1 MAYKK
6 FETELSVRPDD
17 IDMNNHVHNSKYLD
31 YVLAARYDQMGR
43 CYGMAMDEFIDKGFS
58 WYQKAWHI
66 EYKRPITLADRVTIR
81 TWLHSFDKADVRV
94 DFQIMKGVPL
104 KVAAD
109 GYFCSTLVNLQTG
122 RAESIPQWIL
132 DHYTQFTE

>member
-1 MAYKK
+1 MNYKK
-6 FETELSVRPDD
+6 FETELIVRPDD

-43 CYGMAMDEFIDKGFS
+43 CYGMAMEEFIGKGYS

-66 EYKRPITLADRVTIR
+66 EYKRPVTLNDRVVIR

-94 DFQIMKGVPL
+94 DFQIMKGVPQ
-104 KVAAD
+104 KIAAD
-109 GYFCSTLVNLQTG
+109 GYFVSTLVNLQTG
-122 RAESIPQWIL
+122 RAESIPQWVL
-132 DHYTQFTE
+132 DHYTQFVE